1 MAITCKKL
9 FATVVLCC
17 LTALTLSSCSDAEN
31 GGNFDG
37 LLISPSKMELAPEDA
52 DTALVIGGH
61 APFTVTLTDET
72 VASAFIKGDSLFV
85 TGLKAGKAIV
95 TVTDS
100 LQFSGHVSVN
110 VLAPD
115 SLAFDIDSVSIG
127 ISETDS
133 VTIMDGQAPYEALSA
148 DPAVATATVDGD
160 RIAVLGIAAG
170 NTTISV
176 SDKNGKKG
184 LIAVVVE

>member
-133 VTIMDGQAPYEALSA
+133 DA
-148 DPAVATATVDGD
+148 ATVDGD